1 MAASLTL
8 SEFRACGDRG
18 RRQMR
23 NSSFLILRHF
33 FTVALLSVCATDVLA
48 AWHSESADKM
58 GTRVQIELWHDDADD
73 ATRLIQAGM
82 AEFDRIEAAMS
93 TYRDDSEITRI
104 NEAAAGGPVKVGGE
118 LFELI
123 VRALELSELTGGSFD
138 ITYDSVGQLYD
149 YRGNSRPGEDAI
161 RQNLAKINYRLVELD
176 AEASTVRFATPGVRI
191 NLGGIAKGYACE
203 AVIAMLRD
211 RGVTNALVSAGGD
224 TRLLGNRG
232 NGPWLVGIRDPDDK
246 NGVVTRLA
254 LDDEAV
260 STSGDYERFFD
271 EDGVRYHHILNPST
285 GRSAGELRSVTVIG
299 PDATM
304 TDGLSTSVFVLGP
317 TEGLALIE
325 RLQDYEAI
333 LIDTQHRVQFSTGFD
348 AR

>member
-1 MAASLTL
+1 
-8 SEFRACGDRG
+8 
-18 RRQMR
+18 
-23 NSSFLILRHF
+23 
-33 FTVALLSVCATDVLA
+33 
-48 AWHSESADKM
+48 M
-58 GTRVQIELWHDDADD
+58 GTRVQIELWHDDADG
-73 ATRLIQAGM
+73 AAQLIRAGM

-104 NEAAAGGPVKVGGE
+104 NEAAAVGPVEVGGE

-123 VRALELSELTGGSFD
+123 VRALELSELTGGGFD

-149 YRGNSRPGEDAI
+149 YRSNSRPGADAI
-161 RQNLAKINYRLVELD
+161 RQSLAKIDYRLVELD
-176 AEASTVRFATPGVRI
+176 ADASTIRFAKPGVRI
-191 NLGGIAKGYACE
+191 NLGGIAKGFACE
-203 AVIAMLRD
+203 AVVAILRD

-232 NGPWLVGIRDPDDK
+232 NGPWIVGIRDPDDK
-246 NGVVTRLA
+246 DGVVTRLA

-285 GRSAGELRSVTVIG
+285 GRSAGEFRSVTVIG

-325 RLQDYEAI
+325 ELQDYEAI
-333 LIDTQHRVQFSTGFD
+333 LIDTEHRVRFSTGFD

>member
-1 MAASLTL
+1 
-8 SEFRACGDRG
+8 
-18 RRQMR
+18 MR
-23 NSSFLILRHF
+23 NSSWLILRNLAF
-33 FTVALLSVCATDVLA
+33 VVLLLCATDIHA
-48 AWHSESADKM
+48 AWYSESADKM
-58 GTRVQIELWHDDADD
+58 GTRVQIEIWHDDADH
-73 ATRLIQAGM
+73 ATRLIRAGM

-104 NEAAAGGPVKVGGE
+104 NDTAASGPVDVSEE
-118 LFELI
+118 LFGLI
-123 VRALELSELTGGSFD
+123 ERALELSELTDGSFD

-149 YRGNSRPGEDAI
+149 YRSNSRPGDDAI
-161 RQNLAKINYRLVELD
+161 QQGLATLDYGLVELD
-176 AEASTVRFATPGVRI
+176 ADASTIRFAAPGVRI

-203 AVIAMLRD
+203 AVIALLRE

-224 TRLLGNRG
+224 TRLLGDRG
-232 NGPWLVGIRDPDDK
+232 NGPWVIGIRDPDDK

-260 STSGDYERFFD
+260 STSGDYERYFD

-285 GRSAGELRSVTVIG
+285 GESAGALRSVTVIG

-317 TEGLALIE
+317 VQGLALIE
-325 RLQDYEAI
+325 KLQGYEAI